1 MKIDNLYIVGSDNF
15 KSKDQLDSNSKIVF
29 LQNSKDEF
37 DNQISLIKYFQKE
50 QFFLREKWLQFQDE
64 VFKKIKIN
72 LEKDNDFHYLLYNLF
87 FEASPNKTNSIYQ
100 FFKIYLILDYIKKEN
115 IKKVYLVNTP
125 QEIEEFFALN

>member
-1 MKIDNLYIVGSDNF
+1 MIILNL
-15 KSKDQLDSNSKIVF
+15 KDQLDSNSKIVF

-125 QEIEEFFALN
+125 QEIEAFLFLTEIHFHFYLK